1 MLPYVRRLLT
11 AGFAYQ
17 LGEAVAKVIALFTLP
32 LYTHAMS
39 PRDYGTADLLLTG
52 VILISIVLRLGV
64 GEAFLRFHFLDADP
78 ARRQRL
84 ARTTTAFCFA
94 VTTGAALTLV
104 AFAGPASELVL
115 GFRDSVVMA
124 IAALGLWAFA
134 NLEIAYALLRVEERS
149 RTFAR
154 ASLVNVALTVTASV
168 TMVVGLHLG
177 ARGLLLGNFGATAV
191 VLVGLSLRERAQI
204 GLGRGMRRDDLGELL
219 RFGLPTVPADVS
231 VYALNVV
238 DRVYLYRH
246 VSPADAGRYALA
258 LKLATAVTLAVR
270 GFQYAWPPLAYS
282 IESDAEAS
290 VLYARVTTWYVAA
303 TGLVVVGLALMGR
316 WVLRVLAAPSFYGAH
331 EALPWVALGWALY
344 GLLLVFTAI
353 AGRARI
359 TTRNFPAAA
368 AGLAV
373 NVVAILILVPAL
385 GIAGAGIALCL
396 AYVVNLGA
404 MALLTR
410 RLFPVRFEGR
420 RLALLVAVFAA
431 AWGGGDVLLPDT
443 GAGGL
448 LGRAA
453 VLAAVPAVLWAC
465 GFLLPGERA
474 GLRRG
479 AGMLRARLRAAP
491 GPG

>member
-1 MLPYVRRLLT
+1 M
-11 AGFAYQ
+11 
-17 LGEAVAKVIALFTLP
+17 
-32 LYTHAMS
+32 
-39 PRDYGTADLLLTG
+39 
-52 VILISIVLRLGV
+52 
-64 GEAFLRFHFLDADP
+64 
-78 ARRQRL
+78 
-84 ARTTTAFCFA
+84 
-94 VTTGAALTLV
+94 
-104 AFAGPASELVL
+104 
-115 GFRDSVVMA
+115 
-124 IAALGLWAFA
+124 
-134 NLEIAYALLRVEERS
+134 EERS

-154 ASLVNVALTVTASV
+154 ASLVNVTLTVTASV

-191 VLVGLSLRERAQI
+191 VLVGLSVRERAQI
-204 GLGRGMRRDDLGELL
+204 GLGRVLRRHDLGELL

-246 VSPADAGRYALA
+246 VSPAEAGRYALA

-282 IESDAEAS
+282 IDSDVEAS
-290 VLYARVTTWYVAA
+290 ELYARVTTWYVAA

-316 WVLRVLAAPSFYGAH
+316 WVLRVFAAPSFFGAH

-373 NVVAILILVPAL
+373 NAVAILTLVPLL

-410 RLFPVRFEGR
+410 RLFPVRFELR

-431 AWGGGDVLLPDT
+431 AWGGGDMLLPDT
-443 GAGGL
+443 GAAGL
-448 LGRAA
+448 AARAA

-465 GFLLPGERA
+465 GFLLPGERD
-474 GLRRG
+474 GLVRG
-479 AGMLRARLRAAP
+479 AGALRARLRAAP
-491 GPG
+491 GRG